1 MEHLIGFGL
10 ENFRVFGKKT
20 WFDFAPIT
28 IFTGT
33 NSSGKSSVNKA
44 LLLIKENFNNTTNVE
59 FKVNE
64 NSFTQLGRL
73 NNIKNT
79 KSKSIKFQQ
88 KIWCNSFRIEKFKLT
103 EKEFY
108 VEYTLNEEEAIPI
121 QNERN
126 LFLKEFKIADK
137 NDWVLKLNFDY
148 DSKKGVDEEM
158 NITSFLDVN
167 FGCTFS
173 INYNY
178 LWKLF
183 NLQDS
188 EQNNNSKLFIDI
200 DVYKVLIE
208 DKFTIKQ
215 LQKIESKLF
224 SSKFGFSNTFSLLNN
239 YNFIEDITGSLFGNQ
254 LWSDQFLI
262 SENPIYEKFISI
274 LKEEFEN
281 VNDLPE
287 EFEYIDDLFTDKGKI
302 FEEKLPLFLDGFINT
317 IKEISNNIFY
327 IKLSNVNIN
336 RLHTLGNQE
345 NNFYNVISRF
355 NTDLLNINTKKS
367 SFYNKWSKKFD
378 IKIDIQDVEGVAY
391 NVLVNNNNIA
401 DLGAGITKLVD
412 ILLNIF
418 LNDNCIIIIEEPE
431 SNLHPALQSKLADM
445 FAEASK
451 LFNIQF
457 IIETHSEYLI
467 RRFQYLTAKK
477 EVKPEDTIIHYL
489 FDPKFEHVKMT
500 KEQLRTIRIKEDGSL
515 DKEFGTGFFD
525 ESTKLI
531 ESIWNLASKN

>member
-1 MEHLIGFGL
+1 MVHLKGFGL
-10 ENFRVFGKKT
+10 ENFRVFGNET

-73 NNIKNT
+73 NNIKNR

-88 KIWCNSFRIEKFKLT
+88 KIWNKSFKIAEYEFT

-126 LFLKEFKIADK
+126 LFLKEFKIWDE

-167 FGCTFS
+167 FGCTYS

-188 EQNNNSKLFIDI
+188 EQNSNSKLFIDI
-200 DVYKVLIE
+200 YNVLIE

-224 SSKFGFSNTFSLLNN
+224 SSKFGFSNMFPIEND
-239 YNFIEDITGSLFGNQ
+239 YNFIEDITGSLFGNKN
-254 LWSDQFLI
+254 WYDQFFI

-281 VNDLPE
+281 VNDLSE
-287 EFEYIDDLFTDKGKI
+287 ESYIDDLFTDEGKV
-302 FEEKLPLFLDGFINT
+302 FNKRLPFLLDEFINT
-317 IKEISNNIFY
+317 IKKISNNIFY

-336 RLHTLGNQE
+336 RLHSLGNQE

-477 EVKPEDTIIHYL
+477 EIKPKDTIIHYL
-489 FDPKFEHVKMT
+489 FDPKSKHVKMT
-500 KEQLRTIRIKEDGSL
+500 KEQLRTIRIQADGRL

-531 ESIWNLASKN
+531 ESIWNIASRN